1 VKIVATVINQEHPN
15 SPAHTILVGVCPF
28 QDDND
33 DALAAMLDTHLP
45 QIDSLPHD
53 GVRVRGVRRQVQLI
67 LGCDYAARS

>member
-1 VKIVATVINQEHPN
+1 MKIVATVINQEHPN